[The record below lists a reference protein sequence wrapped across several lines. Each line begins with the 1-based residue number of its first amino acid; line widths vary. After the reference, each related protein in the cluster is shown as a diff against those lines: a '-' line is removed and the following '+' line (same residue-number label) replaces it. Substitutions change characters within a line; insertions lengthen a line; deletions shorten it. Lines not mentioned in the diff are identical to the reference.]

1 MNVDAEKIQE
11 IIAQNARTVQ
21 DQAEYKVRYESLS
34 ARFQE
39 TKARYNAVTA
49 EIAKR
54 GIRRREFGRFIRS
67 VEALPEILTE
77 FSEEL
82 WGALVD
88 HVTVYSKD
96 NIVFTMNSGMEINA

>member
-1 MNVDAEKIQE
+1 
-11 IIAQNARTVQ
+11 
-21 DQAEYKVRYESLS
+21 
-34 ARFQE
+34 
-39 TKARYNAVTA
+39 
-49 EIAKR
+49 
-54 GIRRREFGRFIRS
+54 

-96 NIVFTMNSGMEINA
+96 NIVFTMNSGMEIKA